1 MSEINLLKEYCRMC
15 DTFGECSEGCLINQR
30 ARHVGDTCQSWIL
43 DNFDQANEIITAW
56 AQEHPEKPVR
66 TRQDVFLERYPKA
79 VVIDGVLEIHPCAM
93 GFIDEGGKDCEN
105 VDSCETCHQSY
116 WLAPAE
122 EEEG

>member
-1 MSEINLLKEYCRMC
+1 MSEINLLREYFRMC
-15 DTFGECSEGCLINQR
+15 CSHGFCVECPIKETKDEECRQ
-30 ARHVGDTCQSWIL
+30 WIL
-43 DNFDQANEIITAW
+43 NHFDEAAKIITDWSA
-56 AQEHPEKPVR
+56 EHSEKPVR

-122 EEEG
+122 EEE